1 MLDIAFKILFFPIKF
16 LGNAVKDWIYK
27 WIVKVVAS
35 ITILTIIIYLFNWK
49 F

>member
-1 MLDIAFKILFFPIKF
+1 MNLIFNILLFPIKL

-35 ITILTIIIYLFNWK
+35 ITILIIITYIFSWK
-49 F
+49 I